1 MRMIIKLLWLVRK
14 FSLWQKAFP
23 NFWLFAMVAWVKPEL
38 FESYIHRYI
47 TRNLLLYFVPRCF
60 NFFWRVGKD
69 TTFGTLTTWP
79 TSAQWAISL
88 YPYGY
93 NSPRGPGPG

>member
-23 NFWLFAMVAWVKPEL
+23 NFWLFAMVAWAKPEL

-47 TRNLLLYFVPRCF
+47 TRNLLLYFCAKMF
-60 NFFWRVGKD
+60 
-69 TTFGTLTTWP
+69 
-79 TSAQWAISL
+79 
-88 YPYGY
+88 
-93 NSPRGPGPG
+93 